1 MILPLLL
8 AVQISVQV
16 GNTSPRDSVARAKHA
31 AQMDSM
37 LAKHDADRARRD
49 SIRATRREA
58 LVVPLTP
65 QLLATAFRDP
75 GARVLLERAR
85 AARLAQDST
94 LRGYDATTYERLSV
108 GAKVSALGRDR
119 LLLRTERATH
129 VQWERGKGAV
139 VDVTGQ
145 RAAFP
150 MLAGMDDGDMNV
162 SSGSVPVPYF
172 PGRETLWFGSGI
184 AKANIDPTEIVHPI
198 ANGAEAYYT
207 YASGDSVSFQLPG
220 GRRIVVRELR
230 VQPRQTRW
238 NVVLGSLWFDTETG
252 QLVRGVFRMAEP
264 LDALQVAKES
274 DGEDVKK
281 EIPVWIRPMILPM
294 TGSVDVMTV
303 DYGLFEGRYWLP
315 RMQTVEGKARAGV
328 MHFPFE
334 LRQRYDY
341 ESVNGTLA
349 IPPVQVT
356 AADTARGSASR
367 ARRRA
372 ANDSAC
378 AAGATYRESHVSRD
392 SSRLAILVRTP
403 CDTAAL
409 ARSPTL
415 PKSIYDTP
423 DTLFAQGDMD
433 ALVASALSLNRQGG
447 LSSSPPVITYGIPLT
462 RYNRIE
468 GISTGVQ
475 VDQNLGAGYSTRAVA
490 RLGTD
495 WSPNAELGLSRTN
508 GRETY
513 TVNVYRRLDSANDWR
528 NPFGLSASLSAL
540 LFGHDDNVYY
550 RSWGAELTHSA
561 ESGLLTSWRLFAEQ
575 EFDASVH
582 STFSFAGKLKGGR
595 FSDNIDAV
603 NGSVVGLALRKRGSL
618 GEDPAGWRLTSDLR
632 AEGAA
637 GTFDYTRG
645 MADVTVQH
653 PIAGPLSGSL
663 TMMGGTSGGALPV
676 QRAWYLGGTSTIR
689 GQPVGIAAGNAFWLT
704 RTEIGLGSVAARPV
718 IFTDIGWA
726 GDRHAWNEHVVPVS
740 GAGVGASFL
749 DGLIRVDLAKGIRP
763 TAGVQASL
771 YLDARF

>member
-1 MILPLLL
+1 
-8 AVQISVQV
+8 
-16 GNTSPRDSVARAKHA
+16 
-31 AQMDSM
+31 
-37 LAKHDADRARRD
+37 
-49 SIRATRREA
+49 
-58 LVVPLTP
+58 
-65 QLLATAFRDP
+65 
-75 GARVLLERAR
+75 
-85 AARLAQDST
+85 LAQDST
-94 LRGYDATTYERLSV
+94 LRGYDATTYERMSV
-108 GAKVSALGRDR
+108 GMKVSSLGRDR
-119 LLLRTERATH
+119 LLMRTERATH

-145 RAAFP
+145 RSALP
-150 MLAGMDDGDMNV
+150 MFEGMGETDVNIGT
-162 SSGSVPVPYF
+162 GSVPIPYF
-172 PGRETLWFGSGI
+172 PGRETLWIGSSV
-184 AKANIDPTEIVHPI
+184 ARANIDATAMVHPI

-230 VQPRQTRW
+230 VQPRATRW

-252 QLVRGVFRMAEP
+252 QLVRGVFRMSEP

-281 EIPVWIRPMILPM
+281 EIPAWLRPMILPM
-294 TGSVDVMTV
+294 TGAVDVITV
-303 DYGLFEGRYWLP
+303 DYGLYEGRYWLP
-315 RMQTVEGKARAGV
+315 RMQTVEGKARAGI
-328 MHFPFE
+328 MRFPFE

-341 ESVNGTLA
+341 ESVNGSMAL
-349 IPPVQVT
+349 PPMQIAT
-356 AADTARGSASR
+356 ADTARGR
-367 ARRRA
+367 VAREHRRE

-378 AAGATYRESHVSRD
+378 AAGATYRESHVMRD

-403 CDTAAL
+403 CDTASL
-409 ARSPTL
+409 ARSATL
-415 PKSIYDTP
+415 PRSIYDTP
-423 DTLFAQGDMD
+423 DSLFAQADMD
-433 ALVASALSLNRQGG
+433 ALVASALSLGRQGG
-447 LSSSPPVITYGIPLT
+447 LSRGPTTVTYGIPLT

-475 VDQNLGAGYSTRAVA
+475 VDQQLGGGFGTHALA
-490 RLGTD
+490 RLGVD
-495 WSPNAELGLSRTN
+495 LSPNGELGLSRTN

-513 TVNVYRRLDSANDWR
+513 TATVYRRLNSANDWR

-550 RSWGAELTHSA
+550 RSWGAELTHGA

-595 FSDNIDAV
+595 FPDNIDAV
-603 NGSVVGLALRKRGSL
+603 NGSIVGLSVRKLGSL
-618 GEDPAGWRLTSDLR
+618 GENPDGWRLTSDLR

-637 GTFDYTRG
+637 GTFDFTRG
-645 MADVTVQH
+645 MADVTVSH
-653 PIAGPLSGSL
+653 PITGSLAGSL

-676 QRAWYLGGTSTIR
+676 QRYWYLGGTSTVR
-689 GQPVGIAAGNAFWLT
+689 GQPVGVAVGNAFWLT
-704 RTEIGLGSVAARPV
+704 RTELGLGSVAARPV

-726 GDRHAWNEHVVPVS
+726 GDRHMWRDRVVPVS

-749 DGLIRVDLAKGIRP
+749 DGLIRMDLAKGIRP